1 MNYYSWY
8 LIWWDARHVITEL
21 SQPIINPIINDE
33 RAVGLKVAVC
43 VKREGGQRPKA
54 ASQLDYIPQS
64 LHAIDDRYLSLTPT
78 EGKKQAEI
86 TSQWQE
92 YDGDPASL
100 SARILV
106 FKRINLSKGEVGSR
120 RNSPPQIWLGCLVVE
135 LVFNERLLSL
145 YQSYTL
151 PPPPRPLGKTFLFSY
166 QLNSSLL
173 VRVNLC
179 SLLSALF
186 CSLQAKL
193 LFWNLMISFLGTPS
207 PFLPPPHT
215 VYILSTN
222 KQRERGRGGGLFF
235 FGPDWEKNIIS
246 FPLLIINKNLFEIE
260 IYISLLNKET
270 LAVKK
275 KFFFF
280 LFLYKN

>member
-151 PPPPRPLGKTFLFSY
+151 PPPPPPTGEDFSFFVST
-166 QLNSSLL
+166 QLESFSKSK
-173 VRVNLC
+173 
-179 SLLSALF
+179 SLLSAL
-186 CSLQAKL
+186 CSLLLSASKAFVLKSNDFIFGDPFPLPSPTPHSVHIKHKQAEREGAGWGAFFFWTRLRKKYYIISTFDNKQKP
-193 LFWNLMISFLGTPS
+193 FWN
-207 PFLPPPHT
+207 
-215 VYILSTN
+215 
-222 KQRERGRGGGLFF
+222 
-235 FGPDWEKNIIS
+235 W
-246 FPLLIINKNLFEIE
+246 NL
-260 IYISLLNKET
+260 YISS
-270 LAVKK
+270 
-275 KFFFF
+275 
-280 LFLYKN
+280 